1 MNLLKEPLLHFLLLG
16 ATLFLLDGWRGDN
29 TSIPVGQTGT
39 STTQIFVTEENIA
52 QMSDLFTKTWQRLPT
67 EEEQKGLLED
77 FVRSEIYYREA
88 IAIGLDRDDEVLKR
102 RLRQKMEFIYE
113 DITSLAEP
121 TDEDLK
127 AFMENHREKYLEDPQ
142 ITFQQVYVDTARR
155 GTGAEVD
162 ARQILTQLIAGGD
175 AASFGDTSL
184 LEPEVQLSPLRD
196 INKQFGDEFGRN
208 LLELKSG
215 EWFGPIRYKFGLH
228 LVFIKELLAPRL
240 PDLTEVREIMK
251 RDYLAERQ
259 KALKDAAYA
268 KIRERYHVVV
278 KRSKTVAA
286 SGATET
292 NNKSTTQ

>member
-127 AFMENHREKYLEDPQ
+127 AFMENHREKYLEDPR
-142 ITFQQVYVDTARR
+142 IAFRQVYVNTARR

-175 AASFGDTSL
+175 ANSFGDTSL
-184 LEPEVQLSPLRD
+184 LETEIQLSPLRD
-196 INKQFGDEFGRN
+196 ISKQFGDEFGRN
-208 LLELKSG
+208 LLELKPG
-215 EWFGPIRYKFGLH
+215 EWVGPIRSEFGLH
-228 LVFIKELLAPRL
+228 LVFIKELLASRL

-251 RDYLAERQ
+251 RDYLVVRQ

-286 SGATET
+286 SVTAET